1 MSASNFIQGDESY
14 IYVPKIFRKKRID
27 YFMIKDEIDYIRESV
42 LNKIRDFLN
51 KQFSKKRNRL
61 EDYSIE
67 AKKLYSYSY
76 SYDGYSIKLYH
87 FFEDGSYDN
96 SEIFFYYVNGYY
108 DKGNLGYEVSITEY
122 TPKYIERLTE
132 QVCILIEK
140 ELKKYCDKYKVLYTA
155 SNGETAYQKISK
167 SNKK

>member
-27 YFMIKDEIDYIRESV
+27 SFIIEEEINYIMETIMD
-42 LNKIRDFLN
+42 KIRDFLN

-67 AKKLYSYSY
+67 AEKPYSYSY
-76 SYDGYSIKLYH
+76 NYDGYSIKLYH
-87 FFEDGSYDN
+87 FFVDGGYDN
-96 SEIFFYYVNGYY
+96 SEIFFYFVNGYY
-108 DKGNLGYEVSITEY
+108 DKGNFGYEVTITKY

-140 ELKKYCDKYKVLYTA
+140 ELKKYCDRYRVLYTA